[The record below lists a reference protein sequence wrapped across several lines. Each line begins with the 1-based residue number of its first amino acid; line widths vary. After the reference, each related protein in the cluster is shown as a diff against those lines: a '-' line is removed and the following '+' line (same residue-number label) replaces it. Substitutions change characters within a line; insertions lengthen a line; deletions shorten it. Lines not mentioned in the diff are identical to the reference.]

1 LSGHSKWATTKRQKA
16 RVDAARGKV
25 FSKIARE
32 LIIAAREGGP
42 NPDGN
47 FRLKM
52 VIDKAKAAN
61 MPGENI
67 QRAIQRGS
75 GAGEA
80 DHFEEVV
87 YEGYGPAGVAVM
99 LEVMTDNRNRTAAEI
114 RHIFDRNGGSL
125 GATGCVAWMFK
136 RRGQILVN
144 LEDVKLSEDDL
155 MMLSLDAGGEDF
167 QKEEDQYVIYT
178 VPEQL
183 EKVRSN
189 LVKRGIKTAEAELTY
204 VPTTNTELSGD
215 KADQAMRLLDL
226 LEEHDDVQQV
236 HANLEVK
243 G

>member
-1 LSGHSKWATTKRQKA
+1 MSGHSKWATTKRQKA